1 MVDTGHYPG
10 AMVDLAKITEPLS
23 LGRFGPRPQGPL
35 VLELDLT
42 EGVADEAP
50 GDPLSQIMNRRRQ
63 HYLDIVE
70 GVRRGARD
78 PRVAALLVRVD
89 ARSLGFAKVQE
100 LRDCVA
106 DFRAAGK
113 TAVAWADS
121 FGETGEGNLPY
132 YLACA
137 FSRVVMAPTGVLGL
151 TGLMMRATFLKG
163 ALDKLDVTYEVG
175 KRHEYKNAL
184 NSVTETGFTA
194 AQREASDRI
203 VSSLGDQLVEAVSQA
218 RGLPEEKVRALVSRG
233 PFMPGEAVE
242 AGLVDGL
249 AYRDQVYADLLGEV
263 RGDADGDG
271 GSGPAPELQFVTRY
285 HRKHTPAPRP
295 RAAGGP
301 GYIALISATGAISL
315 GRTRRSPLGGGTV
328 MGSDTVA
335 AAFRAA
341 RRDPQV
347 KAVVFRVDSRG
358 GSPTASDA
366 IRRESELTSR
376 AGIPVVAA
384 MGDVAGSGGYYVTLG
399 ADAIVAQP
407 GTLTG
412 SIGVITG
419 KPVLGGL
426 LERFGV
432 TSDSVAT
439 GDHAGMFDTRA
450 PFTESEWERVNA
462 LLDGIYDDFTGKVA
476 EAREMTRAQVHEVAR
491 GRVWTGRDA
500 AERGLVD
507 ELGGLETAVRLARAK
522 AGAGALPLRAFPRPH
537 PLDRIRQHDSSE
549 DVAAAQPQT
558 VLGGWGALQNA
569 ALAMGLPVGGPL
581 SMPDVWE
588 IR

>member
-100 LRDCVA
+100 LRDSVA

-132 YLACA
+132 YLSCA

-151 TGLMMRATFLKG
+151 TGLMMRVTFLKG
-163 ALDKLDVTYEVG
+163 ALDKLDVSYEVG
-175 KRHEYKNAL
+175 RRHEYKNAL
-184 NSVTETGFTA
+184 NSVTETGFTQ

-203 VSSLGDQLVEAVSQA
+203 VSSLGDQLVEAVSEA
-218 RGLPEEKVRALVSRG
+218 RSLPEKKVRELVSRG
-233 PFMPGEAVE
+233 PFMPKEALE

-249 AYRDQVYADLLGEV
+249 AYRDEVYAELLGEV
-263 RGDADGDG
+263 RAAAGGTGDG
-271 GSGPAPELQFVTRY
+271 PEPELQFVTRY
-285 HRKHTPAPRP
+285 HRKHTPVPRP
-295 RAAGGP
+295 QVAGGS
-301 GYIALISATGAISL
+301 GYIALISASGGISL

-328 MGSDTVA
+328 MGSDTVT

-341 RRDPQV
+341 RRDPHV

-376 AGIPVVAA
+376 AGIPVVSV
-384 MGDVAGSGGYYVTLG
+384 MGDVAASGGYYVTLG
-399 ADAIVAQP
+399 SDAVVAQP

-412 SIGVITG
+412 SIGVIIG

-439 GDHAGMFDTRA
+439 GDHAGMFDTRK

-462 LLDGIYDDFTGKVA
+462 LLDEVYDDFTGKVA
-476 EAREMTRAQVHEVAR
+476 EARKMTREQVHEVAR

-500 AERGLVD
+500 KERGLVD
-507 ELGGLETAVRLARAK
+507 ELGGLETAVRLAREK
-522 AGAGALPLRAFPRPH
+522 AGAGPLPLRAFPRAH
-537 PLDRIRQHDSSE
+537 PLDRLRQHESSE
-549 DVAAAQPQT
+549 DVAASQPQT
-558 VLGGWGALQNA
+558 VLGAWGPLQHA
-569 ALAMGLPVGGPL
+569 AVAMGLPAAGPL
-581 SMPDVWE
+581 TMPDAWE